1 MGKVLFSVCLYL
13 VTKLFI
19 SLYSKIVHIYIIKHL
34 IIPFIRILQ
43 IFGIKMHF
51 ECLNTV
57 INALFTFLC

>member
-13 VTKLFI
+13 LTKLFI

-51 ECLNTV
+51 ECLNT
-57 INALFTFLC
+57 IYKDR